1 MSRASWY
8 SIGRAL
14 GLLFAA
20 GWFAGIWIFT
30 LVSFA
35 IISPRP
41 PDAADRVAHYA
52 YERAVYPQLYAA
64 VICIVI
70 AMLCLIGLG
79 LVLRHSLGPDGARQ
93 QLMAAAFGAAGLFG
107 ALWLFLTLGLLQA
120 VVNVSQGASSETL
133 RTLTDA
139 SALIESPANWLQRA
153 FLLLAG
159 LGTYWSSRLAL
170 EKGSL
175 PRGWA
180 FLGFVLMA
188 LYVLG
193 LLSLLARDAG
203 IPVPDA
209 IGGLLILL
217 SGGIV
222 APVWGAWLAVRLWR
236 PLESVGG
243 DGLEPTTSSV

>member
-1 MSRASWY
+1 MSNANWY
-8 SIGRAL
+8 SIGRSLA
-14 GLLFAA
+14 LLFAA

-64 VICIVI
+64 VRLILL
-70 AMLCLIGLG
+70 AMLGLIGLG

-93 QLMAAAFGAAGLFG
+93 QVMAASFGAAGLFG
-107 ALWLFLTLGLLQA
+107 ALWLFMTLGLLQA

-159 LGTYWSSRLAL
+159 LGTYWSSGLAL
-170 EKGSL
+170 EQRSFPKA
-175 PRGWA
+175 WA
-180 FLGFVLMA
+180 LLGFVLAA
-188 LYVLG
+188 LYWLG
-193 LLSLLARDAG
+193 LLSLLARDAAL
-203 IPVPDA
+203 PVPDA
-209 IGGLLILL
+209 VAGLLILL

-222 APVWGAWLAVRLWR
+222 APIWGAWLGLRLPR
-236 PLESVGG
+236 TV
-243 DGLEPTTSSV
+243 

>member
-1 MSRASWY
+1 MTSASWY

-14 GLLFAA
+14 ALLFAA
-20 GWFAGIWIFT
+20 GWFAGVWIFT

-52 YERAVYPQLYAA
+52 YERAVYPELYAA

-70 AMLCLIGLG
+70 AMFCLIGLG

-120 VVNVSQGASSETL
+120 VVSVSQGASSETL

-170 EKGSL
+170 EQGSL

-180 FLGFVLMA
+180 LLGFVLVA
-188 LYVLG
+188 LYLLG
-193 LLSLLARDAG
+193 LLNLLARDGG

-209 IGGLLILL
+209 IGGLVILL

-222 APVWGAWLAVRLWR
+222 APAWGTWLAVRLWR
-236 PLESVGG
+236 AL
-243 DGLEPTTSSV
+243 

>member
-1 MSRASWY
+1 MSDSWH
-8 SIGRAL
+8 SIGRPLA
-14 GLLFAA
+14 FVYAA
-20 GWFAGIWIFT
+20 GWFAGTWIFT

-35 IISPRP
+35 IISPPP
-41 PDAADRVAHYA
+41 PDVGDRIAHYA
-52 YERAVYPQLYAA
+52 YARTVYPQLYLA
-64 VICIVI
+64 VVCFAI
-70 AMLCLIGLG
+70 AMLCLVGLG

-107 ALWLFLTLGLLQA
+107 AFWLFLTLGLLQA

-217 SGGIV
+217 SGGVV
-222 APVWGAWLAVRLWR
+222 APAWGARLRVLLWR
-236 PLESVGG
+236 PVETAGG

>member
-35 IISPRP
+35 IISPQP

-52 YERAVYPQLYAA
+52 YERAVYPQLYLA
-64 VICIVI
+64 VVCIVL
-70 AMLCLIGLG
+70 AMLCFIGLG
-79 LVLRHSLGPDGARQ
+79 LILRHFIPHDGPRQ
-93 QLMAAAFGAAGLFG
+93 QLMVAAFAAAGMFGS
-107 ALWLFLTLGLLQA
+107 LWLFLTLGLLQA
-120 VVNVSQGASSETL
+120 VVYVSQGASSQTL
-133 RTLTDA
+133 QTLTDA

-159 LGTYWSSRLAL
+159 LGTYWASGLAL
-170 EKGSL
+170 ERRSF
-175 PRGWA
+175 PQAWA
-180 FLGFVLMA
+180 WLGFVLAA
-188 LYVLG
+188 LYWLG
-193 LLSLLARDAG
+193 LLSLLARDAAL
-203 IPVPDA
+203 PVPDA
-209 IGGLLILL
+209 VGGLLILL

-222 APVWGAWLAVRLWR
+222 APIWGAWLGLRLPRAV
-236 PLESVGG
+236 
-243 DGLEPTTSSV
+243 

>member
-1 MSRASWY
+1 MSNANWY
-8 SIGRAL
+8 SIGRSLA
-14 GLLFAA
+14 LLFAA
-20 GWFAGIWIFT
+20 GWFSGIWIFT

-133 RTLTDA
+133 QVLTDA

-153 FLLLAG
+153 FLLMAG
-159 LGTYWSSRLAL
+159 LGTYWASGLAL
-170 EKGSL
+170 EQRSFPKA
-175 PRGWA
+175 WA
-180 FLGFVLMA
+180 WLGFVLAA
-188 LYVLG
+188 LYWLG
-193 LLSLLARDAG
+193 LLSLLARDAAL
-203 IPVPDA
+203 PVPA
-209 IGGLLILL
+209 AVGRLLILL
-217 SGGIV
+217 SGGLV
-222 APVWGAWLAVRLWR
+222 APIWGAWLGLRLPRAV
-236 PLESVGG
+236 
-243 DGLEPTTSSV
+243 

>member
-1 MSRASWY
+1 MSSAGWY
-8 SIGRAL
+8 TFGRAL
-14 GLLFAA
+14 AFVFAA
-20 GWFAGIWIFT
+20 GWFVGTWIFT

-35 IISPRP
+35 IISPRS

-52 YERAVYPQLYAA
+52 YERAVYPQLYVA
-64 VICIVI
+64 VVCIAI

-79 LVLRHSLGPDGARQ
+79 LVLRHLLGPDGARQ
-93 QLMAAAFGAAGLFG
+93 QLMAAGFGAAGLFG

-170 EKGSL
+170 EQGSF

-180 FLGFVLMA
+180 FLGFVLAA
-188 LYVLG
+188 LYWLG
-193 LLSLLARDAG
+193 LLSLLARDGA

-209 IGGLLILL
+209 AGGLLILL

-222 APVWGAWLAVRLWR
+222 APVWGAWLALRLPR
-236 PLESVGG
+236 AI
-243 DGLEPTTSSV
+243 

>member
-1 MSRASWY
+1 MNTATWY

-14 GLLFAA
+14 AVVFAA
-20 GWFAGIWIFT
+20 GWFTGTWIFT
-30 LVSFA
+30 LASFA

-52 YERAVYPQLYAA
+52 YERAVYPQFYVA
-64 VICIVI
+64 VVCIAL
-70 AMLCLIGLG
+70 AMFCLVGLG
-79 LVLRHSLGPDGARQ
+79 LVLRHSLGSDGARQ

-107 ALWLFLTLGLLQA
+107 VLWLFLTLGLLQA

-139 SALIESPANWLQRA
+139 SALIESPANWFQRS

-170 EKGSL
+170 EHGQF

-180 FLGFVLMA
+180 WLGFVLA
-188 LYVLG
+188 GLYWLG
-193 LLSLLARDAG
+193 LLSLLARDAA
-203 IPVPDA
+203 IPVPDV

-217 SGGIV
+217 SGGVV
-222 APVWGAWLAVRLWR
+222 APVWGAWLAVRLSR
-236 PLESVGG
+236 AV
-243 DGLEPTTSSV
+243 